1 MTADTTAVL
10 FLALALVLGVA
21 GVCGAAARRLGQPAV
36 VGEILAGVLLGST
49 VLSQTWGGLGT
60 GPYERA
66 QPLLGALANVGLA
79 LFMFVIGHE
88 LDPAFARRSGRTVL
102 WVAAGAV
109 LLPLGGGVLVALP
122 YAEEHGPAGPLG
134 FTLFIGVALSVTA
147 FPVLARILSDQKLN
161 HSRVGRIAMAAA
173 GVNDLVAWSC
183 LAVIAALLGT
193 GEAWRLAFLP
203 VYLGL
208 LTGMVRPLMAGV
220 LRRRARDGA
229 EAGAT
234 GAVMVTTALMAS
246 CAATEWM
253 GVHFAFGAFALG
265 AVMPRAQGGGAA
277 AARPSVFED
286 LANSA
291 GHLLLPVYFVI
302 AGTRVDLTAFRAVDL
317 GALAVMSAV
326 AVGTKMAGTRVGAAL
341 GGLPRREARMLA
353 VLMNTRGLTEVVILT
368 LGLNLGFI
376 DRSFYAILV
385 VVAILTTVMTGPLL
399 RVRRVRPPDPVPGSA
414 GAPPSGEGLVAGRGT
429 ATGPEAPGG
438 ARGGKEVERGAP

>member
-10 FLALALVLGVA
+10 FLALALVLGAA
-21 GVCGAAARRLGQPAV
+21 GVGGAAARRLGQPAV

-49 VLSQTWGGLGT
+49 VLSQTWGGPGT
-60 GPYERA
+60 AFYEQA

-88 LDPAFARRSGRTVL
+88 LDPAFARRSGRTTL
-102 WVAAGAV
+102 WVAAGSV
-109 LLPLGGGVLVALP
+109 LLPLGGGMLAALP
-122 YAEEHGPAGPLG
+122 YAGEHGPAGPTG
-134 FTLFIGVALSVTA
+134 FMLFIGVALSVTA

-161 HSRVGRIAMAAA
+161 HSRVGRVAMAAA

-193 GEAWRLAFLP
+193 GEVWRLAFLP
-203 VYLGL
+203 VYAGL
-208 LTGMVRPLMAGV
+208 LIGVVRPLMARV
-220 LRRRARDGA
+220 LRRRVRGGTETGA
-229 EAGAT
+229 A
-234 GAVMVTTALMAS
+234 GAVMVTAVLMAS
-246 CAATEWM
+246 CSATEWM

-265 AVMPRAQGGGAA
+265 AVMPRVRGADA
-277 AARPSVFED
+277 AARPSAFED

-291 GHLLLPVYFVI
+291 GRLLLPVYFVI
-302 AGTRVDLTAFRAVDL
+302 AGTQVDLTAFRAVDL

-326 AVGTKMAGTRVGAAL
+326 AVVTKMAGTWVGAAL

-376 DRSFYAILV
+376 DRSFYSILMAM
-385 VVAILTTVMTGPLL
+385 AILTTVMTGPLL
-399 RVRRVRPPDPVPGSA
+399 RVRGVRPPETALAAPGTRPSRKDLVPGGAADA
-414 GAPPSGEGLVAGRGT
+414 GPDASGRPGRSEGAGRGT
-429 ATGPEAPGG
+429 P
-438 ARGGKEVERGAP
+438 

>member
-1 MTADTTAVL
+1 MTADTTTVL

-49 VLSQTWGGLGT
+49 VLSQSWGGPGT
-60 GPYERA
+60 AFYERA

-88 LDPAFARRSGRTVL
+88 LDPAFARRSGRTAL

-109 LLPLGGGVLVALP
+109 VLPLGGGMLVALP
-122 YAEEHGPAGPLG
+122 YAEEHGPAGPMG

-161 HSRVGRIAMAAA
+161 RSRVGRIAMAAA

-183 LAVIAALLGT
+183 LAVIAAFLGT

-203 VYLGL
+203 VYVGL
-208 LTGMVRPLMAGV
+208 LIGMVRPLMAGV
-220 LRRRARDGA
+220 LRRGARNGA
-229 EAGAT
+229 QAAAGT
-234 GAVMVTTALMAS
+234 VVVTTALMAS

-265 AVMPRAQGGGAA
+265 AVMPRAQGAGAPP
-277 AARPSVFED
+277 ARPSVFED

-302 AGTRVDLTAFRAVDL
+302 AGTSVDLTAFRAVDL

-326 AVGTKMAGTRVGAAL
+326 AVVTKMVGTRVGAFL
-341 GGLPRREARMLA
+341 GDLPRRDARMLA

-376 DRSFYAILV
+376 DRSFYAILMV
-385 VVAILTTVMTGPLL
+385 MAILTTVMTGPLL
-399 RVRRVRPPDPVPGSA
+399 RVRGVRPPEPVPGA
-414 GAPPSGEGLVAGRGT
+414 VGTPPSREDLVSGRAAGPAPAAPGRSGRGN
-429 ATGPEAPGG
+429 G
-438 ARGGKEVERGAP
+438 AERDTP